1 MNGWAVW
8 PWNCLSAVLWMAV
21 DDFHGFR
28 SCMVRPWHPGCPW
41 RPVWKNSV
49 ESSSRSSKSGM
60 HSGIW
65 SRHSDLSGGGMPD
78 LPAYVGEAGYR
89 GSSGDCVR
97 CPGKRHTSKQSPGEK
112 TEKGRSVFKGASG
125 YPGGSFRRPREKG
138 KTSRKPSACTTG

>member
-1 MNGWAVW
+1 MAAW

-97 CPGKRHTSKQSPGEK
+97 CPGKRHTSKQSSGEK

-125 YPGGSFRRPREKG
+125 YPGGSFRRPREMG